1 MTIEKIMVVDDE
13 SVSREY
19 LHEAL
24 VRNRYDVITASNG
37 LEAVE
42 RFGKEGCDLI
52 FLDMKMPG
60 MGGIEVLENIKRI
73 SLETIVIIITAYGT
87 VESAVDA
94 MKKGAYDYIIKP
106 FSPDQIDLLLAR
118 VQERQKLIEET
129 RYWRSKATLNGVNE
143 PIMSKKSRMYELYEQ
158 VKKVAQSKA
167 SVLIQG
173 ESGTGK
179 ELIAH
184 AVHYYSPRRDKP
196 FIKVNCAAL
205 TETLLESELFGHEK
219 GAFTGATSKR
229 EGRFELANEGTL
241 LLDEISEISL
251 NIQAKLLRVLEEEEF
266 ERVGGTKTLKID
278 TRIVATTNR
287 NLRTEIEKG
296 QFRED
301 LFFRLNV
308 VPIMLPPMRQRPE
321 DIPPLVEHFLEE
333 FRKESPSP
341 VKSISKEAMDLLCK
355 YHWPGNVRELKNLI
369 QRTVVMVSSEVLL
382 PEHFMNG
389 FFKNTEWGMR
399 NAESQKE
406 NILIPQSAVRN
417 PQSCASIED
426 VERDLILQTLE
437 TTGGNKTKAAEILK
451 ITTRTLRNKLSRYSK
466 TCPEFISG
474 EGIPLQLS
482 GERIA

>member
-13 SVSREY
+13 LVSREY

-24 VRNRYDVITASNG
+24 VRNHYDVIMASNG

-42 RFGKEGCDLI
+42 RFGKEGCDLV
-52 FLDMKMPG
+52 FLDMKMPK
-60 MGGIEVLENIKRI
+60 MGGIEALENIKRL
-73 SLETIVIIITAYGT
+73 SPETTVIIITAYGT

-106 FSPDQIDLLLAR
+106 FSPDQIELLLAR
-118 VQERQKLIEET
+118 VHERQKLIEET
-129 RYWRSKATLNGVNE
+129 RYWRSKAAGNGANSPV
-143 PIMSKKSRMYELYEQ
+143 MGKKSRMDEIYEQ

-179 ELIAH
+179 ELIAN
-184 AVHYYSPRRDKP
+184 AVHSYSPRKGKP

-241 LLDEISEISL
+241 LLDEISEISS
-251 NIQAKLLRVLEEEEF
+251 NVQAKLLRVLEEEEF

-287 NLRTEIEKG
+287 NLRAEVENRH
-296 QFRED
+296 FRED

-308 VPIMLPPMRQRPE
+308 IPIILPPLRQRPE
-321 DIPPLVEHFLEE
+321 DVPLLVEHFLEV
-333 FRKESPSP
+333 FRKETPSP
-341 VKSISKEAMDLLCK
+341 VRSISKEAMDLLCK

-369 QRTVVMVSSEVLL
+369 HRTVVMATSEILL
-382 PEHFMNG
+382 PDHFMNG
-389 FFKNTEWGMR
+389 FFKNTSLQNR
-399 NAESQKE
+399 LASTSQ
-406 NILIPQSAVRN
+406 PS
-417 PQSCASIED
+417 SCAAIED
-426 VERDLILQTLE
+426 VERDLIFQTLE

-451 ITTRTLRNKLSRYSK
+451 ITTRTLRNKLHKYSSED
-466 TCPEFISG
+466 TSLQ
-474 EGIPLQLS
+474 PL
-482 GERIA
+482 EEEIA